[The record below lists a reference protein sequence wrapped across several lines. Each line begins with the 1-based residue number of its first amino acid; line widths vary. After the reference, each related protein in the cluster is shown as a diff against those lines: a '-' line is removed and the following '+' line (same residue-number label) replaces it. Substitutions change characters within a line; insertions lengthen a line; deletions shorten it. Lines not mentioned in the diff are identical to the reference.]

1 MNDINIEKKVRSNPL
16 LLLGYAYSTGIYG
29 NEAEDDLF
37 YEILRLHNFL
47 TPKVLKNSSE
57 MIKDAFSSGRAY
69 YFVKALFDYELLD
82 KVFPGINAL
91 IRVDGGHYHNETVY
105 THVMG
110 ALRALDKVRV
120 PWYVKLA
127 ALYHD
132 VGKCQWEIS
141 DEGKRRFTKH
151 AMVGVPIVERDLK
164 RLGISN
170 DIIDIVKTLVGLHMT
185 QIDGPHSIRKLAK
198 ALDEKKI
205 PHKYFFWVRYADN
218 KGSAVH
224 KTDFMFYWRL
234 YLKFKR
240 TLYVKKEPSVT
251 DLCVNG
257 HDLMKEFHRK
267 PGKWLGAL
275 LRYLFVG
282 VQERG
287 YKNEKEY
294 LIEEAK
300 KFMEWYTND

>member
-1 MNDINIEKKVRSNPL
+1 MNDTDIEKKVRNNPTL
-16 LLLGYAYSTGIYG
+16 LLDYAYSTSVYG
-29 NEAEDDLF
+29 YEAEDDLF
-37 YEILRLHNFL
+37 YEILRLHNLL
-47 TPKVLKNSSE
+47 TPKALKTCGDLIE
-57 MIKDAFSSGRAY
+57 RAFSSGRAY
-69 YFVKALFDYELLD
+69 HFVKILFEYELLE
-82 KVFPGINAL
+82 KVFPGIYAL
-91 IRVDGGHYHNETVY
+91 VRVDGGHYHNETVY

-110 ALRALDKVRV
+110 ALRALDRIKL

-151 AMVGVPIVERDLK
+151 ATVGGPIAEKDLK
-164 RLGISN
+164 RLGIPQ
-170 DIIDIVKTLVGLHMT
+170 DIIEIVKTLVNLHMT
-185 QIDGPHSIRKLAK
+185 QVDGPHSIRKLAR

-224 KTDFMFYWRL
+224 KTDFMYYWRL

-257 HDLMKEFHRK
+257 HDLMKEFHKK

-275 LRYLFVG
+275 LKYLFIG

-287 YKNEKEY
+287 YKNEKGY
-294 LIEEAK
+294 LITEAK
-300 KFMEWYTND
+300 KFMEWYSND

>member
-1 MNDINIEKKVRSNPL
+1 MNDTDIEKKVRSNPTL
-16 LLLGYAYSTGIYG
+16 LLDYAYSTSVYG
-29 NEAEDDLF
+29 YEAEDDLF
-37 YEILRLHNFL
+37 YEILRLHNLL
-47 TPKVLKNSSE
+47 TPKVLKTCGDLIE
-57 MIKDAFSSGRAY
+57 RAFSSGRAY
-69 YFVKALFDYELLD
+69 HFVKTLFEYELLE
-82 KVFPGINAL
+82 KVFPGIYAL

-110 ALRALDKVRV
+110 ALRALDRIKL

-151 AMVGVPIVERDLK
+151 ATVGGPIVEKDLK
-164 RLGISN
+164 RLGIPQ
-170 DIIDIVKTLVGLHMT
+170 DIIEIVKALVNLHMT
-185 QIDGPHSIRKLAK
+185 QVDGPHSIRKLAR
-198 ALDEKKI
+198 ALDEKNI

-224 KTDFMFYWRL
+224 KTDFRYYWRL

-257 HDLMKEFHRK
+257 HDLMKEFHKK

-275 LRYLFVG
+275 LKYLFVG

-287 YKNEKEY
+287 YKNERGY
-294 LIEEAK
+294 LITEAK
-300 KFMEWYTND
+300 KFMEWYSNN